1 MLAWTGSVLLSA
13 YFLSSAFAGALSDK
27 FGRRKTAVVGALVT
41 ACSTIAS
48 SFVHNLLP
56 FVLLFSVGGGFGI
69 GLVDITTI
77 STLQVYHPKH
87 FSQIMGVA
95 TSGTGIGI
103 LTFGLTYSMMLNAF
117 GWRWTIRLFGLLVS
131 LLVLFCLTYGSGESN
146 VDKNTRVEV
155 KEEKDPDTIS
165 YVVAIQNGTTLE
177 GGGPSGAPGAANNR
191 DVNETVPL
199 KRKSSIDWELLRNPY
214 VLAIGLGRSLGFF
227 GYSISLVHMV
237 SKRFNDF

>member
-13 YFLSSAFAGALSDK
+13 YFLSSAFAGAFSDK

-41 ACSTIAS
+41 ASSTIAS
-48 SFVHNLLP
+48 SFAHNLLS

-69 GLVDITTI
+69 SLVVIASV

-87 FSQIMGVA
+87 FSQIMGVSA
-95 TSGTGIGI
+95 SGSGIGI

-131 LLVLFCLTYGSGESN
+131 LLVLFCLTYGSGES
-146 VDKNTRVEV
+146 KNMRVEV
-155 KEEKDPDTIS
+155 KEAKDPDTIS
-165 YVVAIQNGTTLE
+165 YVVAIRNGTTLE
-177 GGGPSGAPGAANNR
+177 GGGPSGAPAPEASNNR
-191 DVNETVPL
+191 DVNETLPL
-199 KRKSSIDWELLRNPY
+199 KRKTSIDWGLLRNPY
-214 VLAIGLGRSLGFF
+214 VLAIGFGRSLGFF

-237 SKRFNDF
+237 SKRFHDF